1 MKMKNRKLQELE
13 NKKMERIERLKIE
26 NEMLEYY
33 NTVEYEIELEIEN
46 RELLQSVIN
55 DILKF

>member
-1 MKMKNRKLQELE
+1 MKNRKLQELE

>member
-1 MKMKNRKLQELE
+1 MKDKKMQQLE

-33 NTVEYEIELEIEN
+33 STVEYEIELEIEN

>member
-1 MKMKNRKLQELE
+1 MNNNKKLQDLE
-13 NKKMERIERLKIE
+13 NKKMERLERLKIE